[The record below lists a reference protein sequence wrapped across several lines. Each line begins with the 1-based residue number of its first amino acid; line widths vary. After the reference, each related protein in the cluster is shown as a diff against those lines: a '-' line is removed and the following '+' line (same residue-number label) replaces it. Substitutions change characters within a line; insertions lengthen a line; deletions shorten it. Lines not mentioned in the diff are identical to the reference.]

1 MIGKVH
7 GGGCIFP
14 VGAIYMSLNSTDPAT
29 LFGGT
34 WEQIKG
40 RFLLGADEE
49 TYPAGSTGGEA
60 EHTLTV
66 EEMPNH
72 RHSSDSYMNG
82 YPNSNV
88 MVDLGNYSM
97 WINEGN
103 AYNNNPDT
111 GQNGKI
117 RTSYVGGNKPHNNM
131 PPYLAVY
138 MWTRIS

>member
-1 MIGKVH
+1 M

-60 EHTLTV
+60 EHTLTID
-66 EEMPNH
+66 EMPSHNH
-72 RHSSDSYMNG
+72 ELCGAFTAKNEQIA
-82 YPNSNV
+82 NS
-88 MVDLGNYSM
+88 GNNWAQTTTKWGQSKY
-97 WINEGN
+97 IKN
-103 AYNNNPDT
+103 T
-111 GQNGKI
+111 G
-117 RTSYVGGNKPHNNM
+117 GGEPHNNM